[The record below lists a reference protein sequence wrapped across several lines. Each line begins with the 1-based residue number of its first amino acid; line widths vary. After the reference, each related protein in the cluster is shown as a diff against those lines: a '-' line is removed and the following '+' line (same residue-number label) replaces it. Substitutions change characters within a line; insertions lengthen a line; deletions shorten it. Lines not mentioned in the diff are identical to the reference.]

1 MPPTG
6 RLIIFSSVD
15 AIEFCLIPGRVL
27 LLRGDRQVEGGG
39 RYVMSLL
46 DARR

>member
-6 RLIIFSSVD
+6 QLVVFSLVD
-15 AIEFCLIPGRVL
+15 AMELCLVIGRVL
-27 LLRGDRQVEGGG
+27 LLRGDQWVEGGG